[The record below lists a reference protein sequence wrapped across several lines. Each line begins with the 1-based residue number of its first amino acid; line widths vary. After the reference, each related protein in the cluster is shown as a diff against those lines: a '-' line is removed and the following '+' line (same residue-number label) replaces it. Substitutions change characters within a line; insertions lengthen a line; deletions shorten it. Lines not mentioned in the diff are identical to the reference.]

1 VCSPHGD
8 AFSYVCTVRPITDA
22 DAHGH
27 ADADAYGNA
36 YAYAHS
42 HAATTD
48 KRCEITKERT

>member
-22 DAHGH
+22 DAHGYGH
-27 ADADAYGNA
+27 ANAYGN
-36 YAYAHS
+36 AYAHS